1 MPIKVLGDNGTGT
14 LGDVLFGMEWA
25 VTNAVKENIA
35 VMSMSLARCRAL
47 PEPSATLMPRSR
59 GGRQTRAH
67 RRGSFGCVGGACRLA
82 YQHAADPSCSMLTCW

>member
-35 VMSMSLARCRAL
+35 VMSMSLGVGL
-47 PEPSATLMPRSR
+47 SPSQAPLSCL
-59 GGRQTRAH
+59 AVEEAV
-67 RRGSFGCVGGACRLA
+67 RRGLIAVAASGAWGEHVA
-82 YQHAADPSCSMLTCW
+82 